1 MAFGESTPGTLNVRI
16 RTPEGVKSFDVT
28 DFGPY
33 PLYST
38 VLLATTQSTE
48 IRYFQYGRGSPK
60 PGAGGTGGTKLDT
73 NMEASNGQLDA
84 AAEMLIYSMRI
95 VLPPAIALADAK
107 DLFTKT
113 YSALFIASQ
122 KPSSEGRLEFYPAA
136 GGIAGR
142 TTKTDAEQWTN
153 GIAAANAGRVFATP
167 HYLPGITAFSVS
179 QEWPN
184 GALAMSTT
192 ANVAVVLDGL
202 RRRNVT

>member
-1 MAFGESTPGTLNVRI
+1 MAFGDSTPGTLNVRI
-16 RTPEGVKSFDVT
+16 RTPEGVKAFDVT

-33 PLYST
+33 PLFST
-38 VLLATTQSTE
+38 VRLATTQSAE

-60 PGAGGTGGTKLDT
+60 PGAGGATATKLDT

-84 AAEMLIYSMRI
+84 AAEMLVYSMRI
-95 VLPPAIALADAK
+95 ILPPAIKLADVK
-107 DLFTKT
+107 DLFAKT

-122 KPSSEGRLEFYPAA
+122 KPSTEGRMENYPAA
-136 GGIAGR
+136 GGIAGH

-153 GIAAANAGRVFATP
+153 GSPQANAGRVFATP

-179 QEWPN
+179 QEFPN
-184 GALAMSTT
+184 GALALSETQDLT
-192 ANVAVVLDGL
+192 ILIDGL